1 MRKLAVIALT
11 NTRIFLEATLFLTHR
26 CFLTFSWI
34 EPQMLPKCC
43 LLHKVLPKHSVFC
56 IFISMCISRSICFL
70 FLWSVF
76 PLSFPFLLQLPN
88 LIETGKL
95 AFFGHFYLKFSLSML
110 LSFFLIFGQFQPGVA
125 YKSVAYEKSVY
136 SIIWNICFISK
147 LECPFFYMVLYYLVL
162 KTECLIAHRKQK
174 FIVLTY
180 MIIPLTKPKQ
190 VYSHYCCISYISM
203 MPEMIYI
210 SLHYYDT

>member
-76 PLSFPFLLQLPN
+76 PLSFSFLLQLPN

-125 YKSVAYEKSVY
+125 YKSVAYEKKRLFNHLKYLFHFKTWV
-136 SIIWNICFISK
+136 SIFLHGFILSSFK
-147 LECPFFYMVLYYLVL
+147 DRV
-162 KTECLIAHRKQK
+162 
-174 FIVLTY
+174 
-180 MIIPLTKPKQ
+180 
-190 VYSHYCCISYISM
+190 SYCA
-203 MPEMIYI
+203 
-210 SLHYYDT
+210 